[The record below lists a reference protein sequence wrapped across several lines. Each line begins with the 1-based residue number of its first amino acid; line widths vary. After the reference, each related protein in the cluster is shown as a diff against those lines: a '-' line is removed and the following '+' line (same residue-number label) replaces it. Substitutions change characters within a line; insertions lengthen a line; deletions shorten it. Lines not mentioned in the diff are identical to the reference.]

1 MGVDE
6 AEARLILALRGASQD
21 VKLTVLEA
29 ALSATRSLPRGIPP
43 GEQSRPDPQGP
54 SFGEI

>member
-1 MGVDE
+1 MATLRDYPERQSRLSKEVHMGVDE

-29 ALSATRSLPRGIPP
+29 ALSQMVTL
-43 GEQSRPDPQGP
+43 
-54 SFGEI
+54 